1 MGQRGRDTALDCAR
15 LQCLRGD
22 KLREYSY
29 EAFRRPLT
37 ELKESDLIALKEG
50 GQAERKTLDYKRDV
64 VGPSDSDKREF
75 LYDVSSFANSAG
87 GFLIFGVTEKDGVPI
102 DLVGLAVDPDKEIL
116 RLQQMLR
123 AGVRPTLA
131 AVEIAPVKLG
141 NGRHAI
147 VIHIPKSWNP
157 PHQVVFQGA
166 FRFCARDSRGKYFVE
181 VDELR
186 TIFAVS
192 GTIAERI
199 RTLRVERTTR
209 IAAGD
214 APVTLLGQGYLAL
227 HVVPFSAFSAGY
239 SFPLDEVMRQPN
251 AFPPILDN
259 YSRQYLMTFD
269 GFLAASN
276 SEAIPKPQRAYTQIS
291 RTGIVE
297 AVAASITRGSPS
309 NFIML
314 PSVEAMIVASANRYM
329 SRLQLFGVE
338 PPIAILASLINVQD
352 MRFIRE
358 FYNNALLEDMP
369 SERLVRDQY
378 HFVETIFETIPNDY
392 RVAAKRMR
400 GTLDHLAN
408 AAGCGAS
415 PNFDAAGNYTMNISG
430 A

>member
-1 MGQRGRDTALDCAR
+1 MTLFG
-15 LQCLRGD
+15 
-22 KLREYSY
+22 
-29 EAFRRPLT
+29 RPLT
-37 ELKESDLIALKEG
+37 ELEESDLIALKEG
-50 GQAERKTLDYKRDV
+50 GQAERKTLDYKRDI

-87 GFLIFGVTEKDGVPI
+87 GFLIFGMAEKDGVPI

-131 AVEIAPVKLG
+131 AVEIVPVKLSS
-141 NGRHAI
+141 GRHAI

-166 FRFCARDSRGKYFVE
+166 FRFCARDNRGKYFIE

-199 RTLRVERTTR
+199 RSLRVERATR

-214 APVTLLGQGYLAL
+214 APVNLLDRGYLAL
-227 HVVPFSAFSAGY
+227 HVVPFSAFTAGC

-251 AFPPILDN
+251 AFSPILDN
-259 YSRQYLMTFD
+259 YSRQYVMTFD
-269 GFLAASN
+269 GFLTASN
-276 SEAIPKPQRAYTQIS
+276 SEALPKPQRAYTQIS

-297 AVAASITRGSPS
+297 AVAAAITRGSP
-309 NFIML
+309 NKFIVL
-314 PSVEAMIVASANRYM
+314 PQVEAMIVTYAHRYM
-329 SRLQLFGVE
+329 TRLHLFGIE
-338 PPIAILASLINVQD
+338 PPIAILASLIGVQD

-358 FYNNALLEDMP
+358 FYNNALLGDMP
-369 SERLVRDQY
+369 SEKLGRDQY

-392 RVAAKRMR
+392 RSAAKTMR

-415 PNFDAAGNYTMNISG
+415 PNFDAAGDYTMNIPG